1 MKLVEIPLPA
11 PKAGGRSA
19 QKKDA
24 AVRQHLTG
32 RFGKLTAFTRSPA
45 HPPTP
50 STSVRWR
57 RLPAFY
63 PSNGATQYGGTRP
76 GVDANSPVG
85 TLDRYVAVGVGVG
98 VLTERFLRCIPGY
111 GRESR
116 PG

>member
-45 HPPTP
+45 HAVHIGALASAASILP
-50 STSVRWR
+50 VKR
-57 RLPAFY
+57 R
-63 PSNGATQYGGTRP
+63 N
-76 GVDANSPVG
+76 
-85 TLDRYVAVGVGVG
+85 AV
-98 VLTERFLRCIPGY
+98 
-111 GRESR
+111 
-116 PG
+116 